1 MLSQS
6 CKARNCWLAMAAML
20 SASRCHETTQREM
33 RSAADLFASI
43 EQLPGP
49 PVRPPTDGPG
59 VARRKVRLNASMTKP
74 ILARDS
80 CIE

>member
-1 MLSQS
+1 
-6 CKARNCWLAMAAML
+6 MAVML

-59 VARRKVRLNASMTKP
+59 LAKTQRSARCANDQADPSKKR
-74 ILARDS
+74 
-80 CIE
+80 CID